1 MANNR
6 TNNSRDVLLVL
17 LFVSCL
23 ASGGIFVR
31 MSDLGPINTGLWRI
45 VFSIPILLPFLLYE
59 KSTTSYKPLS
69 GKDFILLAIAGGFL
83 AGDLAIWNI
92 SFHYTTVANANLL
105 ANFVPLIII
114 PVCYFI
120 YKEPISRNFFL
131 GAIVILIGVVL
142 LVSGKST
149 ITSVNLLGDSLAFL
163 TSIFYALFLLMV
175 YKLRNRTSAVQIMFY
190 SGLGSI
196 VTLFFICLMTE
207 GIQFPNTW
215 HAFFPILGLTVF
227 SQILGQ
233 GGLSYS
239 LGRISASFASIL
251 VLTQPVISAIYA
263 FLFFHESL
271 TWMEVLAMFIVLVG
285 IYLVKR
291 K

>member
-1 MANNR
+1 MEKHKI
-6 TNNSRDVLLVL
+6 NNSRDVLLVL

-45 VFSIPILLPFLLYE
+45 VFSIPILLPFLIHQ
-59 KSTTSYKPLS
+59 KTTKSYKPLS
-69 GKDFILLAIAGGFL
+69 GKDFFLLAIAGAFL
-83 AGDLAIWNI
+83 AADLAIWNI

-114 PVCYFI
+114 PVSYFI

-131 GAIVILIGVVL
+131 GAIIILIGVIL
-142 LVSGKST
+142 LVCGKSA
-149 ITSVNLLGDSLAFL
+149 ITSVNVLGDSLAFL

-175 YKLRNRTSAVQIMFY
+175 YKLRGRVSAVQIMFY

-196 VTLFFICLMTE
+196 VTLLVICLLTE
-207 GIQFPNTW
+207 GIEFPTTW
-215 HAFFPILGLTVF
+215 HALLPIFGLTVF

-251 VLTQPVISAIYA
+251 VLTQPVIAAIYA
-263 FLFFHESL
+263 FVFFHENL
-271 TWMEVLAMFIVLVG
+271 TFWEVFAMFVVLVG